1 MNPYHFPDDAN
12 LLLKHIKTEVS
23 KIVIKIFRLT
33 KIVIFKKRYLC
44 YFIVTCYS
52 NIILHFYR
60 CVWQSRSGDRMI
72 PVKEIT
78 SLNQEDDS
86 DKAKT
91 NKLPRIKLPL
101 EIMRKLRQLSMRPP
115 PQLRPSIR

>member
-1 MNPYHFPDDAN
+1 
-12 LLLKHIKTEVS
+12 
-23 KIVIKIFRLT
+23 
-33 KIVIFKKRYLC
+33 
-44 YFIVTCYS
+44 
-52 NIILHFYR
+52 
-60 CVWQSRSGDRMI
+60 MI

-78 SLNQEDDS
+78 SLNQDDS